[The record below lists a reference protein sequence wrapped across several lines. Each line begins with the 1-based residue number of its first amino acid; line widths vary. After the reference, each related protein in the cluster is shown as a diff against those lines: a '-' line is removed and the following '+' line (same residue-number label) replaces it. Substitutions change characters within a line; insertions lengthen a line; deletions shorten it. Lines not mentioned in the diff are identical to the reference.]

1 MSGLVKGVE
10 TWLVPVKLQQLYKGY
25 SLSEVTL
32 ADIVMPHTF
41 LASLA
46 RLADVIYKTG
56 TVRSHSTPG
65 SKQDKDLQAALR
77 SQSGNYGF
85 LRRFD
90 AATGMAFET
99 KGPFGAVVAT
109 CVLPGQDNDVP
120 LTGHVHPFQPRYR
133 IYVVFR
139 GTSPGKLY
147 WDDISTDLKA
157 ASLNL
162 DNPLG
167 SKSGTLARGF
177 LNTYMSCRHDVAK
190 FVNEAA
196 TYLQAEFR
204 RYAEGFA
211 SRFGPGTFGLKGKL
225 PLDQIQLYVV
235 GHSLGGAVA
244 TICAYDLAFTAV
256 RFVRPVLVTFGSP
269 AVGNIDFAIDFQ
281 KMVVEGE
288 NRYHPYTGYL
298 RSIRV
303 VAQTAAKNE
312 DVVTKTDKL
321 PNFIHVN
328 SRLTL
333 TTEASNRIAAH
344 SMSNSYT
351 RALEKLQSRN
361 GDAASIN
368 N

>member
-1 MSGLVKGVE
+1 MSGLIKDLE

-25 SLSEVTL
+25 STSEVTF

-56 TVRSHSTPG
+56 TVRSQSRAG
-65 SKQDKDLQAALR
+65 SKEDLDLQSNLHSR
-77 SQSGNYGF
+77 FGNYGF

-99 KGPFGAVVAT
+99 KGPFGAVLAT
-109 CVLPGQDNDVP
+109 CVLPGQENDVP
-120 LTGHVHPFQPRYR
+120 PTGNVHPWQPRYR

-157 ASLNL
+157 AAWNL

-167 SKSGTLARGF
+167 SKAGTLARGF
-177 LNTYMSCRHDVAK
+177 LNTYMSCRLNVANLI
-190 FVNEAA
+190 NESAA
-196 TYLQAEFR
+196 YLQSEFR
-204 RYAEGFA
+204 KYADAFA
-211 SRFGPGTFGLKGKL
+211 KRFGSRTFGLKGKL
-225 PLDQIQLYVV
+225 PLHQIELYVV

-244 TICAYDLAFTAV
+244 TICAYDLAYTAV
-256 RFVRPVLVTFGSP
+256 RFVRPVVVTFGSP

-281 KMVVEGE
+281 KMMVADDH
-288 NRYHPYTGYL
+288 RYHPYTGYL
-298 RSIRV
+298 GSIRV
-303 VAQTAAKNE
+303 VAQTASKNE

-333 TTEASNRIAAH
+333 TTEAANRLSAH
-344 SMSNSYT
+344 SMATSYT
-351 RALEKLQSRN
+351 KAVEKLK
-361 GDAASIN
+361 
-368 N
+368 